1 MPARPAPRR
10 APRLTALT
18 AGLAALLIA
27 LAGVLPVAAADTGTY
42 TNPLELQI
50 PGDGLVETCADP
62 SVIRGQ
68 EDEGYWYLY
77 CTMDPLNDED
87 RTDTGFNF
95 RMVPQLRSTD
105 LVHWTYVGE
114 AFTERPS
121 WATADA
127 GLWAPEIEYDDDT
140 DRYILYVTVTNT
152 TFAGGG
158 SAIAAATSDG
168 PTGPWTWAAE
178 PVVEPHAPDC
188 CPNDRRWVFDPE
200 VIQTAEGDFIY
211 FGSYFGGISVREL
224 SGDLLESD
232 PATQT
237 NVAIANKYEGAEV
250 VFRDGWY
257 YLFASATDCCRGPL
271 AGYTVLVGRAEH
283 PTGPFLDRS
292 GVDLNDNEV
301 PEDPTDGRAGGSPVL
316 YGNDDPWVGTGHNT
330 VFQDFDGQWWTIY
343 HAIDRNDP
351 YMEGQ
356 TQLNKR
362 PVLLDAIDWVEG
374 WPTINGGRGIST
386 EPMPAPAA
394 QPGDT
399 TAHVA
404 STGVRDQKG
413 KRVKSLSDS
422 FGGKT
427 LDDQWSWIREPAA
440 GTWSVSGGR
449 LRIQTQAAD
458 LFEGSNNASVLVE
471 RAPHGSFVLETRVR
485 LNVPAEGCCFN
496 YVQAG
501 LVLYENDDSFLK
513 LAVVSIFNTRQTEW
527 AKEVPP
533 GEPGYP
539 RYGNSIVGPPGGFT
553 VTDPTDSPLG
563 AWTDLR
569 IVRRVTGD
577 DEAYTAYT
585 RAENGVWEKGMT
597 WRHELGSD
605 VRIGLVAMGGSGFTA
620 EFDRV
625 LVSRLRP

>member
-1 MPARPAPRR
+1 MPARPAPRGAAR
-10 APRLTALT
+10 STALL
-18 AGLAALLIA
+18 AALAALLMTV
-27 LAGVLPVAAADTGTY
+27 AGVSPVAAGNTGTY

-50 PGDGLVETCADP
+50 PGDGLVESCADP
-62 SVIRGQ
+62 SVIQGQ

-87 RTDTGFNF
+87 RTESGFNF

-158 SAIAAATSDG
+158 SAIAGATSDG
-168 PTGPWTWAAE
+168 PTGPWTWADE

-200 VIQTAEGDFIY
+200 VIQVPEGDFIY
-211 FGSYFGGISVREL
+211 YGSYFGGISVREL
-224 SGDLLESD
+224 SSDLLHSD

-237 NVAIANKYEGAEV
+237 NVAISNKYEGAEV
-250 VFRDGWY
+250 VRHDGWY

-271 AGYTVLVGRAEH
+271 TGYAVLVGRSAD

-292 GVDLNDNEV
+292 GVDLNDNET
-301 PEDPTDGRAGGSPVL
+301 PADPTDGRAGGSPVIV
-316 YGNDDPWVGTGHNT
+316 GNDDPWVGTGHNT
-330 VFQDFDGQWWTIY
+330 VFKDEAGQWWTIY
-343 HAIDRNDP
+343 HAVDRNEP
-351 YMEGQ
+351 YFEGAVGF
-356 TQLNKR
+356 TKR
-362 PVLLDAIDWVEG
+362 PVLLDAIDWVNG
-374 WPTINGGRGIST
+374 WPTVNGGRGIST
-386 EPMPAPAA
+386 GAMPAPAA

-399 TAHVA
+399 TGHVP
-404 STGVRDQKG
+404 SRGVRDQKG
-413 KRVKSLSDS
+413 ARVTSLSDA
-422 FGGKT
+422 FGGKK
-427 LDDQWSWIREPAA
+427 LANRWSWIREPAA
-440 GTWSVSGGR
+440 DTWSISGGR
-449 LRIQTQAAD
+449 LRIETQAAD

-471 RAPHGSFVLETRVR
+471 RAPRGSFVVETRVR
-485 LNVPAEGCCFN
+485 LDVPAEGCCFN

-501 LVLYENDDSFLK
+501 LVLYDDDDTFVK
-513 LAVVSIFNTRQTEW
+513 LAVVSIWNTRQTEW

-539 RYGNSIVGPPGGFT
+539 RYGNSIVGPPGGFR
-553 VTDPTDSPLG
+553 VTDPTASPLG

-605 VRIGLVAMGGSGFTA
+605 LRIGLIAMGGSGYTA

-625 LVSRLRP
+625 LVSRLRR